1 MCFADALQKISSE
14 FSKEKARW
22 AVWAGFGAS
31 AYGSKRK
38 PTDIDIGIMKEDTSK
53 VNHVLDKFG
62 VKRLHWERKS
72 IFRLFRIGFD
82 LEGEEIDI
90 CGDGKISVDGREYRF
105 IVNNEMFQRIQIKEI
120 EGIKVPVI
128 SPEDIV
134 LLKAICQRGKEQ
146 GKFDVEDIK
155 SILTHQEIDYAYLEK
170 RAELCGAKERV
181 MDLINGLKVGLKV
194 INEI

>member
-1 MCFADALQKISSE
+1 MCFASALQKLSAE
-14 FSKEKARW
+14 FSKEGVRW

-31 AYGSKRK
+31 AYGSDRK
-38 PTDIDIGIMKEDTSK
+38 PTDIDIGIMKEDVPK
-53 VNHVLDKFG
+53 VNHALDHFG
-62 VKRLHWERKS
+62 VKRLHWEHKN
-72 IFRLFRIGFD
+72 IFRLFRVGFN

-90 CGDGKISVDGREYRF
+90 CGDGKISVGGKQYKFVVDD
-105 IVNNEMFQRIQIKEI
+105 EMFQNIQVKEI

-128 SPEDIV
+128 SPEDII

-155 SILTHQEIDYAYLEK
+155 SILAHQKIDYAYLEK

-181 MDLINGLKVGLKV
+181 MDLISVLKETKSA
-194 INEI
+194 